1 MPIESVELPVGN
13 TTGQTLE
20 IIVKTGAIA
29 NVFIDNINM
38 TQLTSET
45 IQFSNSPYDY
55 QSVQLRWTGTTWIIT
70 NVLGATIA

>member
-1 MPIESVELPVGN
+1 
-13 TTGQTLE
+13 
-20 IIVKTGAIA
+20 
-29 NVFIDNINM
+29 M
-38 TQLTSET
+38 TQLTTET